1 MEYCSG
7 TKMSELLIHFTT
19 QTNLKTLMLGKK

>member
-19 QTNLKTLMLGKK
+19 QMNLKTLMLGKK